1 MDSRYAVGLFWL
13 GLCSIVSLTVVIRS
27 VSRWRFFM
35 ARTLVYNPFVKLL
48 NHEVCELQK
57 YIF

>member
-13 GLCSIVSLTVVIRS
+13 GLCFIVSLTVVIRS

-48 NHEVCELQK
+48 NHEVCEL
-57 YIF
+57 